1 MCTRSA
7 PVWRHA
13 SASAATASALTAIA
27 GAGSCSAASTRL
39 SAAAFSTALGAS
51 AARRGATAAVSVRS
65 SSARLRTTVSVPGS
79 TRASSRPSWPVPP
92 TTTMR
97 IGAQYRRTQALRQL
111 PRHRYSGSMVRLW
124 HYVGR
129 YRLRYAGGIA
139 GLIGATSLDMMVPR
153 LLGRS
158 LDAIG
163 TDAGARVL
171 LTYLGLI
178 VAITVIQGVVRTFSR
193 FVIFN
198 VGRDIEYDLRN
209 DLFAHL
215 ETLPLAF
222 YQQRHTGD
230 LMSRLV
236 NDVTAVRMLLGPGI
250 LNFINTPVAYVYGL
264 AFMLSYNVR
273 LTLASLAI
281 YPVALLVV
289 KRTSRLLMERSLRV
303 QEGLGELS
311 NRVQENLSGMHVVK
325 SYACEEHEVETFAR
339 LNELLQVTP
348 AIASPP
354 GATAPAAV
362 AGEVALRGVT
372 FRYPGRLDRTPVL
385 DDVDLTVPAG
395 RTVAIVGRTGA
406 GKSALVQLLPRLFDV
421 EAGSVLLD
429 GRDIRTLPLGW
440 LRRQVGLVPQDPFLF
455 SRTLRE
461 NVGLALD
468 GDGDGHVDWAV
479 RMAALA
485 RDLAEFPQGLD
496 TVVGE
501 RGVTLSG
508 GQKQRVALARVLA
521 AAPRVLVLDD
531 ALSSV
536 DAETERTIL
545 DQLRGFFR
553 ERTTILVAH
562 RLTTVKEADLIC
574 VLDEGR
580 VVELGDHESLLAR
593 GGVYADLFRQ
603 QALEVELEAI

>member
-1 MCTRSA
+1 MA
-7 PVWRHA
+7 GLWR
-13 SASAATASALTAIA
+13 
-27 GAGSCSAASTRL
+27 
-39 SAAAFSTALGAS
+39 
-51 AARRGATAAVSVRS
+51 
-65 SSARLRTTVSVPGS
+65 
-79 TRASSRPSWPVPP
+79 
-92 TTTMR
+92 
-97 IGAQYRRTQALRQL
+97 
-111 PRHRYSGSMVRLW
+111 
-124 HYVGR
+124 YVGR
-129 YRLRYAGGIA
+129 YRLRYLGGIA
-139 GLIGATSLDMMVPR
+139 CLVGATSLAMMIPR
-153 LLGRS
+153 LLDRS
-158 LDAIG
+158 VHAIETG
-163 TDAGARVL
+163 ADARVL
-171 LTYLGLI
+171 LRYLGLI
-178 VAITVIQGVVRTFSR
+178 VAITIIQGVVRTFSR

-209 DLFAHL
+209 DLFRHL

-250 LNFINTPVAYVYGL
+250 LNFINTPVAYAYGL

-273 LTLASLAI
+273 LTLAALAI
-281 YPVALLVV
+281 YPVALLVM

-325 SYACEEHEVETFAR
+325 SYACEEHEVESFARLNERFQELSLRLARVRGFIVPVMGTVGGTGALMVLWYGGHLAIGRQLTIGNLVGFFGYLGQLAWPTMALGWMLSILQRGRAAMQR
-339 LNELLQVTP
+339 LNELLQVAP
-348 AIASPP
+348 AIASLP

-385 DDVDLTVPAG
+385 DDVDVTVPAG

-455 SRTLRE
+455 SRTIRE
-461 NVGLALD
+461 NVGLALERD
-468 GDGDGHVDWAV
+468 GDGRVDWAV

-496 TVVGE
+496 TIVGE

-603 QALEVELEAI
+603 QSLEVELEAI